1 MNYRLALEEKE
12 PERVLYLAVPLGV
25 YHAFFQLQFIKT
37 VVEHYQLKIIVYDP
51 IQEAIVEWKN

>member
-1 MNYRLALEEKE
+1 
-12 PERVLYLAVPLGV
+12 LAVPLGV

>member
-1 MNYRLALEEKE
+1 
-12 PERVLYLAVPLGV
+12 
-25 YHAFFQLQFIKT
+25 LQFIKT